1 MIRSIRRFLLVS
13 LFISI
18 TVASSIT
25 AIGNYLLDKRVI
37 QPYLDEKLVKF
48 FNIVEALYQSVSI
61 SKNIENVVE
70 THLSEIEPSTSQHL
84 LFQVWNHDGKMLFHS
99 NNLILSPLADV
110 PLGFSD
116 KIIQGNDW
124 RVYANIDI
132 KSNDKIVVAELYD
145 IRYRLVDEIARNNAY
160 ILLVSYPIFGI
171 LIWIIVGL
179 ALRSITRVT
188 SEISNRASTYLEP
201 VGSTNIPVEIKPLV
215 SELNQL
221 FVRLKLAFDRNKRFA
236 GDAAHELRT
245 PLAAL
250 KTQAQVALKADNPQ
264 DQNNALMKV
273 MQGVDRSSHVV
284 AQLLTLS
291 RLSQEEALN
300 DITPIDLHKL
310 ATEIVAYLVPIAL
323 EKNIEIE
330 LVSPPEEV
338 MILGNDTSLGILI
351 RNLVDNAIRYT
362 PEDGAVKVELI
373 ETKREVILRVTDTG
387 PGIPVELRER
397 VFERFFRILGTAAP
411 GSGLGLAIV
420 SQIAELHHAQIHLST
435 PSAGKGL
442 QFDVA
447 FPKFKENAGTF

>member
-18 TVASSIT
+18 TIASSIT

-48 FNIVEALYQSVSI
+48 FNIVEALNQSVSI
-61 SKNIENVVE
+61 SKNIENIVE
-70 THLSEIEPSTSQHL
+70 THLSEIEPSNQQHL
-84 LFQVWNHDGKMLFHS
+84 LFQVWNKDGKLLFHS
-99 NNLILSPLADV
+99 NNIMLAPLADAPV
-110 PLGFSD
+110 GFSD

-124 RVYANIDI
+124 RVYANVDQI
-132 KSNDKIVVAELYD
+132 SHDKIVVAELYD
-145 IRYRLVDEIARNNAY
+145 IRLRLVDEIARNNAY

-201 VGSTNIPVEIKPLV
+201 VDPVNIPVEIKPLV

-250 KTQAQVALKADNPQ
+250 KTQAQVALKADTSQ
-264 DQNNALMKV
+264 DLNHALMKV
-273 MQGVDRSSHVV
+273 IQGVDRSSHVV

-300 DITPIDLHKL
+300 DIGPVDLHKL

-330 LVSPPEEV
+330 LTSNPDVIV
-338 MILGNDTSLGILI
+338 ILGNDTALGILI
-351 RNLVDNAIRYT
+351 RNVVDNAIRYT
-362 PEDGAVKVELI
+362 PEQGEVKIQLI
-373 ETKREVILRVTDTG
+373 ETNSEVIFRVIDNG

-397 VFERFFRILGTAAP
+397 VFERFFRILGTTAP

-435 PSAGKGL
+435 PPSGKGL
-442 QFDVA
+442 QFDLV
-447 FPKFKENAGTF
+447 FPKYDASIG

>member
-1 MIRSIRRFLLVS
+1 MSLTKRIVKPSRVSRAYSDKIGAGADANRSADQDRHTTHHQTSGERVEQAAIRARSRR
-13 LFISI
+13 
-18 TVASSIT
+18 
-25 AIGNYLLDKRVI
+25 
-37 QPYLDEKLVKF
+37 
-48 FNIVEALYQSVSI
+48 
-61 SKNIENVVE
+61 
-70 THLSEIEPSTSQHL
+70 HLSEEPP
-84 LFQVWNHDGKMLFHS
+84 FQCAQA
-99 NNLILSPLADV
+99 LARGG
-110 PLGFSD
+110 PENPRQPE
-116 KIIQGNDW
+116 K
-124 RVYANIDI
+124 
-132 KSNDKIVVAELYD
+132 AEE
-145 IRYRLVDEIARNNAY
+145 RCE
-160 ILLVSYPIFGI
+160 
-171 LIWIIVGL
+171 
-179 ALRSITRVT
+179 
-188 SEISNRASTYLEP
+188 
-201 VGSTNIPVEIKPLV
+201 
-215 SELNQL
+215 
-221 FVRLKLAFDRNKRFA
+221 
-236 GDAAHELRT
+236 
-245 PLAAL
+245 
-250 KTQAQVALKADNPQ
+250 
-264 DQNNALMKV
+264 
-273 MQGVDRSSHVV
+273 
-284 AQLLTLS
+284 S

>member
-18 TVASSIT
+18 TIASSIT
-25 AIGNYLLDKRVI
+25 AVGNYLLDKRVI

-48 FNIVEALYQSVSI
+48 FNIVEALNQSVSN
-61 SKNIENVVE
+61 SKNIETVVE

-84 LFQVWNHDGKMLFHS
+84 LFQVWNREGKLLFHS
-99 NNLILSPLADV
+99 NNVILSPLSDA
-110 PLGFSD
+110 PIGFSD

-124 RVYANIDI
+124 RVYANIDK

-160 ILLVSYPIFGI
+160 ILLVSYPIFGM
-171 LIWIIVGL
+171 LIWVIVGL

-201 VGSTNIPVEIKPLV
+201 VDPSNIPVEIKPLV

-250 KTQAQVALKADNPQ
+250 KTHAQVALKADTPQ
-264 DQNNALMKV
+264 DRSSALMKV
-273 MQGVDRSSHVV
+273 IQGVDRSSHVV

-300 DITPIDLHKL
+300 DIAPVDLHKL

-330 LVSPPEEV
+330 LASPPEAV
-338 MILGNDTSLGILI
+338 MILGNDTALGILI
-351 RNLVDNAIRYT
+351 RNVVDNAIRYT
-362 PEDGAVKVELI
+362 PENGEVKIQLI
-373 ETKREVILRVTDTG
+373 ETEDEVIFRVIDSG

-397 VFERFFRILGTAAP
+397 VFERFFRILGTTAP

-420 SQIAELHHAQIHLST
+420 SQITELHHAQIHLST
-435 PSAGKGL
+435 PPSGKGL
-442 QFDVA
+442 QFDIA
-447 FPKFKENAGTF
+447 FPKFNDAAG